1 MPLIHPSAFVDPAA
15 QLAADV
21 EVGPGAIIESGAVI
35 GEGCRIQAHAVI
47 TGYVRMGARN
57 TVGYGA
63 ILGADPQDYDFKPG
77 TKSEV
82 LIGDDNIIREY
93 VTIHRGTK
101 EGSVTR
107 VGDNNFL
114 MVGVHLGHNATIG
127 NRVIIANNCLLAG
140 YVEVQDGAVLG
151 GGSVFHQFLRVGRLC
166 MVRGGERF
174 PKDIPPFVSAY
185 GTSMVAG
192 INAVGLKRAGLSS
205 EIRLEI
211 KRAFRLI
218 YHSSLNITQA
228 LEESKKTSWG
238 PEAQEFLDFIA
249 SAKKRGVCAAKPV
262 SVSSSSSSDTN
273 TKDEEE

>member
-1 MPLIHPSAFVDPAA
+1 MSKIHPSAFVDPTAN
-15 QLAADV
+15 LASDV
-21 EVGPGAIIESGAVI
+21 EVGPGAIIEAGAVI
-35 GEGCRIQAHAVI
+35 GEGCQIQAHAVI
-47 TGYVRMGARN
+47 TGHVRMGARN

-77 TKSEV
+77 TKSHVE
-82 LIGDDNIIREY
+82 IGDDNIIREY

-101 EGSVTR
+101 EGTVTR
-107 VGDNNFL
+107 VGDKNFL
-114 MVGVHLGHNATIG
+114 MVGVHLGHNSSVG

-151 GGSVFHQFLRVGRLC
+151 GGSVFHQFLRVGKLC

-192 INAVGLKRAGLSS
+192 INAVGLKRAGMSS
-205 EIRLEI
+205 ETRLEI

-218 YHSSLNITQA
+218 YHSGRNISQA
-228 LEESKKTSWG
+228 LEESKKETWG
-238 PEAQEFLDFIA
+238 TEAQYFLDFIS
-249 SAKKRGVCAAKPV
+249 SAKKRGVCAAKTV
-262 SVSSSSSSDTN
+262 RGTGGSTD
-273 TKDEEE
+273 DEE

>member
-1 MPLIHPSAFVDPAA
+1 MPLIHPSAFVDPASR
-15 QLAADV
+15 LAADV
-21 EVGPGAIIESGAVI
+21 QVGPGVIIESGAVI

-47 TGYVRMGARN
+47 TGHVKMGTRN

-101 EGSVTR
+101 EGSVTQ

-114 MVGVHLGHNATIG
+114 MVGVHLGHNASIG

-192 INAVGLKRAGLSS
+192 INAVGLKRSGFSS
-205 EIRLEI
+205 ETRLEI

-218 YHSSLNITQA
+218 YHSGLNITQA

-249 SAKKRGVCAAKPV
+249 SAKKRGVCAVKPV
-262 SVSSSSSSDTN
+262 RGGSSSSDR
-273 TKDEEE
+273 EE

>member
-1 MPLIHPSAFVDPAA
+1 MPLIHPSAFVDPASH
-15 QLAADV
+15 LAADV

-35 GEGCRIQAHAVI
+35 GKGCRIQAHAVI
-47 TGYVRMGARN
+47 TGHVKMGARN

-63 ILGADPQDYDFKPG
+63 ILGADPQDYDFKSG

-82 LIGDDNIIREY
+82 LIGDDNILREY

-114 MVGVHLGHNATIG
+114 MVGVHLGHNAAIG

-192 INAVGLKRAGLSS
+192 INAVGLKRAGFSS
-205 EIRLEI
+205 ETRLEI

-218 YHSSLNITQA
+218 YHSGLNITQA

-262 SVSSSSSSDTN
+262 SSSSSSSSDT
-273 TKDEEE
+273 KDEKE

>member
-47 TGYVRMGARN
+47 AGHVKMGARN

-101 EGSVTR
+101 EGSVTQL
-107 VGDNNFL
+107 GDNNFL
-114 MVGVHLGHNATIG
+114 MVGVHLGHNAAIG

-192 INAVGLKRAGLSS
+192 INAVGLKRAGFSS
-205 EIRLEI
+205 ETRLEI

-218 YHSSLNITQA
+218 YHSGLNITQA

-262 SVSSSSSSDTN
+262 SSSSSSSSDT
-273 TKDEEE
+273 KDEEE

>member
-47 TGYVRMGARN
+47 TGHVRMGVRN
-57 TVGYGA
+57 TIGYGA

-101 EGSVTR
+101 EGSVTQ
-107 VGDNNFL
+107 VGDKNFL
-114 MVGVHLGHNATIG
+114 MVGVHLGHNASIG

-192 INAVGLKRAGLSS
+192 INAVGLKRAGFSS
-205 EIRLEI
+205 ENRLEI

-218 YHSSLNITQA
+218 YHNGLNITQA
-228 LEESKKTSWG
+228 LEESKNTSWG
-238 PEAQEFLDFIA
+238 TEAQEFLDFIA

-262 SVSSSSSSDTN
+262 NGGSSSSSDS
-273 TKDEEE
+273 KYEEE

>member
-1 MPLIHPSAFVDPAA
+1 MPLIHPSAFVDPASH
-15 QLAADV
+15 LAADV

-35 GEGCRIQAHAVI
+35 GKGCRIQAHAVI
-47 TGYVRMGARN
+47 TGHVKMGARN

-192 INAVGLKRAGLSS
+192 INAVGLKRAGFSS
-205 EIRLEI
+205 ETRLEI

-218 YHSSLNITQA
+218 YHSGLNITQA

-262 SVSSSSSSDTN
+262 SSSSYSSSD

>member
-1 MPLIHPSAFVDPAA
+1 MSKIHSSAFVDSAA
-15 QLAADV
+15 NLAYDV
-21 EVGPGAIIESGAVI
+21 EVGPGAIIESGALI

-47 TGYVRMGARN
+47 TGHVRMGARN
-57 TVGYGA
+57 IVGYGA

-77 TKSEV
+77 TRSEV

-101 EGSVTR
+101 EGTVTR
-107 VGDNNFL
+107 VGDKNFL
-114 MVGVHLGHNATIG
+114 MVGVHLGHNSSVG

-140 YVEVQDGAVLG
+140 YVEIQDGAVLG
-151 GGSVFHQFLRVGRLC
+151 GGSVFHQFLRVGKLC

-192 INAVGLKRAGLSS
+192 INAVGLKRAGFSS
-205 EIRLEI
+205 ETRLEI

-218 YHSSLNITQA
+218 YHSGRNITQA
-228 LEESKKTSWG
+228 LQESRKENWG
-238 PEAQEFLDFIA
+238 PEAQYFLDFIA
-249 SAKKRGVCAAKPV
+249 SAKKRGVCAAK
-262 SVSSSSSSDTN
+262 SVKGGSTD
-273 TKDEEE
+273 DED

>member
-1 MPLIHPSAFVDPAA
+1 MPLIHPSAFVDPASH
-15 QLAADV
+15 LAADV
-21 EVGPGAIIESGAVI
+21 EVGPGAIIESGAAI
-35 GEGCRIQAHAVI
+35 GKGCRIQAHAVI
-47 TGYVRMGARN
+47 TGHVKMGARN

-101 EGSVTR
+101 EGSVTQ

-114 MVGVHLGHNATIG
+114 MVGVHLGHNAAIG

-192 INAVGLKRAGLSS
+192 INAVGLKRAGFSS
-205 EIRLEI
+205 ETRLEI

-218 YHSSLNITQA
+218 YHSGLNITQA

-262 SVSSSSSSDTN
+262 SSSSSSSSDT
-273 TKDEEE
+273 KDEEE

>member
-1 MPLIHPSAFVDPAA
+1 MIHPSAFVDPAA

-47 TGYVRMGARN
+47 TGHVRMGVRN
-57 TVGYGA
+57 TIGYGA

-101 EGSVTR
+101 EGSVTQ
-107 VGDNNFL
+107 VGDKNFL
-114 MVGVHLGHNATIG
+114 MVGVHLGHNASIG

-192 INAVGLKRAGLSS
+192 INAVGLKRAGFSS
-205 EIRLEI
+205 ENRLEI

-218 YHSSLNITQA
+218 YHNGLNITQA
-228 LEESKKTSWG
+228 LEESKNTSWG
-238 PEAQEFLDFIA
+238 TEAQEFLDFIA

-262 SVSSSSSSDTN
+262 NGGSSSSSDS
-273 TKDEEE
+273 KYEEE

>member
-47 TGYVRMGARN
+47 TGHVKMGARN

-101 EGSVTR
+101 EGSVTQL
-107 VGDNNFL
+107 GDNNFL
-114 MVGVHLGHNATIG
+114 MVGVHLGHNAAIG

-192 INAVGLKRAGLSS
+192 INAVGLKRAGFSS
-205 EIRLEI
+205 ETRLEI

-218 YHSSLNITQA
+218 YHSGLNITQA

-262 SVSSSSSSDTN
+262 SSSSSSSSDT
-273 TKDEEE
+273 KDEEE

>member
-1 MPLIHPSAFVDPAA
+1 MPLIHPSAFVDPASH
-15 QLAADV
+15 LAADV

-35 GEGCRIQAHAVI
+35 GKGCRIQAHAVI
-47 TGYVRMGARN
+47 TGHVKMGARN

-114 MVGVHLGHNATIG
+114 MVGVHLGHNAAIG
-127 NRVIIANNCLLAG
+127 NRVVIANNCLLAG

-192 INAVGLKRAGLSS
+192 INAVGLKRAGFSS
-205 EIRLEI
+205 ETRLEI

-262 SVSSSSSSDTN
+262 SSSYSSSSVTN

>member
-1 MPLIHPSAFVDPAA
+1 MPLIHPSAFIDPASR
-15 QLAADV
+15 LAADV
-21 EVGPGAIIESGAVI
+21 QVGPGVIIESGAVI

-47 TGYVRMGARN
+47 TGHVKMGARN

-101 EGSVTR
+101 EGSVTQ

-114 MVGVHLGHNATIG
+114 MVGVHLGHNASIG

-192 INAVGLKRAGLSS
+192 INAVGLKRAGISS
-205 EIRLEI
+205 ETRLEI

-218 YHSSLNITQA
+218 YHSGLNITQA

-249 SAKKRGVCAAKPV
+249 SAKKRGVCAVKPV
-262 SVSSSSSSDTN
+262 RGGSSSSDR
-273 TKDEEE
+273 EE

>member
-1 MPLIHPSAFVDPAA
+1 MPLIHPSAFVDPASH
-15 QLAADV
+15 LAADV

-35 GEGCRIQAHAVI
+35 GKGCRIQAHAVI
-47 TGYVRMGARN
+47 TGHVKMGARN

-63 ILGADPQDYDFKPG
+63 ILGADPQDYDFKSG

-82 LIGDDNIIREY
+82 LIGDDNILREY

-114 MVGVHLGHNATIG
+114 MVGVHLGHNAAIG

-192 INAVGLKRAGLSS
+192 INAVGMKRAGFSS
-205 EIRLEI
+205 ETRLEI

-218 YHSSLNITQA
+218 YHSGLNITQA

-262 SVSSSSSSDTN
+262 SSSSSSSSDT
-273 TKDEEE
+273 KDEKE